1 MNQTQNFDASIPV
14 LTEVL
19 WDVAEDGAAG
29 PANDGGAAR
38 CEAGAAEA
46 APPAPR
52 PGHDA
57 DPAQQHQP
65 PPAGANRELARQW
78 EALEQRLA
86 ARILHQ
92 VQSSVDTV
100 VAQCVAEALEGALHK
115 LGGELRGSLRY
126 TVEKAVSQA
135 VIEERG
141 RLHGGGR

>member
-19 WDVAEDGAAG
+19 WDVAEGDAAA

-38 CEAGAAEA
+38 FEAAATEA
-46 APPAPR
+46 APAAPR
-52 PGHDA
+52 PGHNS
-57 DPAQQHQP
+57 DPAQQP
-65 PPAGANRELARQW
+65 LPAGANRELARQW

-100 VAQCVAEALEGALHK
+100 VAQCVAEVLEGALHK

-141 RLHGGGR
+141 RLQEGTR

>member
-19 WDVAEDGAAG
+19 WDVAEDAAAA

-38 CEAGAAEA
+38 FETVAAEA
-46 APPAPR
+46 APPAPQPR
-52 PGHDA
+52 HDS
-57 DPAQQHQP
+57 DPAQHQP

-100 VAQCVAEALEGALHK
+100 VAQCVAEVLEGALHK

-135 VIEERG
+135 VVEERG
-141 RLHGGGR
+141 RLQDGAR